1 MDGFDTGDMLPPHS
15 DLGASAMDRWSHCP
29 ASFALSQRERH
40 RAPTIHAATGTIAH
54 ELVEEVLV
62 AALAGDD
69 PLTHLQGVEG
79 KTFPTEGHDVVVDA
93 TMTDGVMMMIGYLSQ
108 RSRELGVKPLVEK
121 TVFVDG
127 YFPPAEPPPV
137 RMFGRA
143 DTQFRTRDLLEI
155 VDYKNGG
162 GVWVKV
168 EDNPQLLFYA
178 AGALAGL
185 AAAGEREP
193 PRVRLTVVQPNT
205 RSQEKIRSH
214 DLTCLDVVMWVH
226 ETMIPAV
233 RACENPAAAFV
244 PGKWC
249 GFCPVAHA
257 CPELLK
263 DAQLAAKL
271 QFDDSAEADVIAD
284 RLNIAE
290 TASMWADAMRGFAL
304 ERIKSGVHV
313 PGWGAVPTRPRRQWT
328 DEHTVGRMLAANGIE
343 PWETKLSSPAQI
355 EKRAG
360 KASSAW
366 RLVEPYVESKS
377 SGVRLSRTGDDD
389 SGLFEMIDGG

>member
-40 RAPTIHAATGTIAH
+40 RAPTIHAATGTVAH
-54 ELVEEVLV
+54 GLVEEVLA
-62 AALAGDD
+62 AALRGDD
-69 PLTHLQGVEG
+69 PLTQLQALEG
-79 KTFPTEGHDVVVDA
+79 KTFPTEGHAVTVDT

-108 RSRELGVKPLVEK
+108 RSRELGVKPLVEQ

-127 YFPPAEPPPV
+127 YFPATAPPPV

-143 DTQFRTRDLLEI
+143 DCQFITNEILEI
-155 VDYKNGG
+155 VDYKNGA
-162 GVWVKV
+162 GVLVDV
-168 EDNPQLLFYA
+168 VDHPQLLFYA
-178 AGALAGL
+178 AGALSALG
-185 AAAGEREP
+185 GDEP
-193 PRVRLTVVQPNT
+193 PRVRLTVVQPNA

-214 DLTCLDVVMWVH
+214 DLTGLDVVMWVH
-226 ETMIPAV
+226 DVMIPAV
-233 RACENPAAAFV
+233 RACESSTANYV

-263 DAQLAAKL
+263 DAQMAAKL

-284 RLNIAE
+284 RLSIAE
-290 TASMWADAMRGFAL
+290 RATLWAEAMKGYAL
-304 ERIKSGVHV
+304 ERIKDGVRV
-313 PGWGAVPTRPRRQWT
+313 PGWGVVPTRPLRKWT
-328 DEHTVGRMLAANGIE
+328 DPTVVGQILSANGIE
-343 PWETKLSSPAQI
+343 PLETKVRSPAQI

-360 KASSAW
+360 KNSSAW

-377 SGVRLSRTGDDD
+377 SGVRLSRTDADDD
-389 SGLFEMIDGG
+389 SGLFEMIDG